1 MALSKNP
8 NRTKSIEK
16 AWLREIKRKFK
27 QLNSYMLSL
36 PLESEVKVSN
46 NKIFRAIKTF
56 IVNVKSIITGN
67 PDREIFTNVTAA
79 QQAQIDIFMT
89 GMREEAIGI
98 LLSTPWQNKYQ
109 TEAYKRGIDRADS
122 ELKAALPAQ
131 EVANVGTLDTGA
143 TALINTAVHAAELDF
158 LHERANVKLSKW
170 VDDLLFDTRSILH
183 EQLGIVSVDDIHAAI
198 TDRINVTTS
207 RATTIEVTEIAQASQ
222 RSVIKEVEQVNS
234 QSDELVEVRWISVAD
249 QRVRDLHAAWHGE
262 VMSNEQAS
270 RNITISPWNCRCAV
284 KAVVKNRTPAR
295 VDAKFKA
302 ERKLLLAKEKAAK

>member
-1 MALSKNP
+1 MALSRNP

-27 QLNSYMLSL
+27 RFNSYMLSL
-36 PLESEVKVSN
+36 PL
-46 NKIFRAIKTF
+46 T
-56 IVNVKSIITGN
+56 SITN
-67 PDREIFTNVTAA
+67 NVTAA
-79 QQAQIDIFMT
+79 QQAQIDIFMK

-122 ELKAALPAQ
+122 ELKAALSAQ
-131 EVANVGTLDTGA
+131 EVAKVGTLDSGA

-234 QSDELVEVRWISVAD
+234 QSDELVEVRWITVQDS
-249 QRVRDLHAAWHGE
+249 RVRHLHAAWHGE

-270 RNITISPWNCRCAV
+270 RNITISPFNCRCAV